1 MRAVARLKPPALLAR
16 LPAAVDQR
24 VDSTQLVEDGGGID
38 DGDQVVQ
45 ARDVA
50 QAGARRL
57 VLEGERLCDGQ
68 RLLCEKGQD
77 V

>member
-1 MRAVARLKPPALLAR
+1 MRAVARFKPPALLAR

-57 VLEGERLCDGQ
+57 VLEAERLCDGQ

>member
-1 MRAVARLKPPALLAR
+1 MAFLAR
-16 LPAAVDQR
+16 EQHSGTRTAAVDQR

-68 RLLCEKGQD
+68 RLLCAKGQD